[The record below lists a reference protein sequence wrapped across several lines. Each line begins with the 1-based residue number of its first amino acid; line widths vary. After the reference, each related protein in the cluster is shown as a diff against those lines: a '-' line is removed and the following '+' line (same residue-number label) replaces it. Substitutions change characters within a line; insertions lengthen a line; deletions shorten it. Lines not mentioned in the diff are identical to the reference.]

1 MKANYHTHTV
11 RCQHAMGRDEDY
23 VRAALEAGFEE
34 LGFSDHMPWPFGGGF
49 VSSIRMGM
57 ADLPGYIASVH
68 RLQGAYAG
76 RIRIRLGLESEYFPR
91 YRDHML
97 RLRDE
102 GISYYILGQH
112 YADSEEDNPY
122 VGIECMTDEGVL
134 RYAESTVRAIR
145 TGLFIYVAHPDLFMR
160 HRTDEQFTPACME
173 AADMICQAAKEQGMP
188 IEYNLLGLGNL
199 LSGHSRG
206 YPSDPFWQYARKYD
220 NDVILGVDA
229 HDPAHLRDTAL
240 WQAAIDRVQ
249 AMGYRLVDSPV
260 IPE

>member
-1 MKANYHTHTV
+1 
-11 RCQHAMGRDEDY
+11 
-23 VRAALEAGFEE
+23 
-34 LGFSDHMPWPFGGGF
+34 
-49 VSSIRMGM
+49 MGM
-57 ADLPGYIASVH
+57 DALPGYLASVRDLQARYAD
-68 RLQGAYAG
+68 RLP
-76 RIRIRLGLESEYFPR
+76 ILLGLESEYFPR
-91 YRDHML
+91 YHDHLLRMRDM
-97 RLRDE
+97 
-102 GISYYILGQH
+102 GVSYYILGQH
-112 YADSEEDNPY
+112 YADSEEDTPY
-122 VGIECMTDEGVL
+122 TGLECRSDEGVL

-199 LSGHSRG
+199 LSGHGRG

-249 AMGYRLVDSPV
+249 AMGYHLVESLV

>member
-1 MKANYHTHTV
+1 M
-11 RCQHAMGRDEDY
+11 
-23 VRAALEAGFEE
+23 
-34 LGFSDHMPWPFGGGF
+34 
-49 VSSIRMGM
+49 
-57 ADLPGYIASVH
+57 
-68 RLQGAYAG
+68 
-76 RIRIRLGLESEYFPR
+76 
-91 YRDHML
+91 
-97 RLRDE
+97 
-102 GISYYILGQH
+102 
-112 YADSEEDNPY
+112 
-122 VGIECMTDEGVL
+122 L
-134 RYAESTVRAIR
+134 RYAESTVKAIR

-199 LSGHSRG
+199 LSGHGRG

-249 AMGYRLVDSPV
+249 AMGYHLVESLV